1 MKKLILSSLIISL
14 GLTLSAC
21 GSTSETS
28 SNPTETKLQ
37 AIEEIIELG
46 DANIMGQV
54 YTELPD
60 LSLIRAAGPEESY
73 SITRSS
79 VEDWLYSKEHRLT
92 VIMWNDRNAPIH
104 VFSGNSLSLN
114 SIQEIREKRADL
126 LGQ

>member
-1 MKKLILSSLIISL
+1 MKKLLLSSLIISL
-14 GLTLSAC
+14 GLTLTAC
-21 GSTSETS
+21 GSTSDDS

-46 DANIMGQV
+46 DENTMGQV

-60 LSLIRAAGPEESY
+60 LSLIRAVGPDESY
-73 SITRSS
+73 NISRES

-114 SIQEIREKRADL
+114 SIQEIREKRGDL
-126 LGQ
+126 LDQ